1 MTRLPMIAQRMRYG
15 LPLVGARA
23 AIVLGAA
30 LAIVPTTFVLADVQV
45 SGSPEAISIE
55 AKNASIKEIL
65 AALGTAF
72 DVHYQ
77 SSANLEKQISGTYEG
92 TLQRVVIRVLEGYN
106 VIVKTNKGRT
116 EITVLETRN
125 ASAVAGASSPS
136 PASKTAPVLPAPPAL
151 ASSSSNGA
159 ERPAATT
166 QAAQPSPVSKD
177 AELPAPAASPAA
189 PSPTIMLAEGP
200 MPPVPSAASPGS
212 VPTPV
217 PEGRPSTVAPPSP
230 TTGSTS
236 SPVPEGRPSA
246 VAPQLPGA
254 APNAPEPQGSAVPPP
269 TVAGKTKPPLADNPV
284 PARQ

>member
-55 AKNASIKEIL
+55 AKNTSIKEIL

-116 EITVLETRN
+116 EITVLGTRN
-125 ASAVAGASSPS
+125 APAMAGAST
-136 PASKTAPVLPAPPAL
+136 ASKAAQIPPAPL
-151 ASSSSNGA
+151 ASSASNAA